1 MNQSGL
7 AGKADVMTRTLPG
20 NKLQFQWNIDLST
33 FYVPGSGPFG
43 RFSSIVQIEE
53 VFMSAS
59 VSQSSGPVRHS
70 KMPERR
76 GAVVVFAAILI
87 VVLLG
92 FCAFAVD
99 LGYIANTK
107 TELSRAVDA
116 GALAGVGVLPQ
127 GSAATIPV
135 VRQYVKANIVG
146 ARAVKDEEILVEVG
160 HWNSDTKT
168 FVPSED
174 RPSAL
179 RVVVQRPNQPLF
191 FGRVFGKDDFD
202 LQLEAIAQYQPRDIM
217 LTLDFSASMNDDS
230 TYAAMNTLGSTH
242 VTANL
247 QQIYQ
252 ELGSPQYG
260 NMTFGGVTLS
270 TTNST
275 TLKSTLGL
283 TNVPYPYPAGSWNE
297 FFSYVQNNGTLYDAG
312 LRKKYGYK
320 TLIHYWLDS
329 RPMHNETPSLA
340 AVSAQPVD
348 ALKEA
353 TEVFLSYLQA
363 QETDDRLGLSIYNSM
378 NETAVLEHGL
388 TEDFT
393 AINYTMQARQAGH
406 YNHYTN
412 IGAGMNK
419 SRIELQQNA
428 RGGAFRM
435 IVLMTDGIA
444 NRPTNTSVA
453 RQYVL
458 NEAQACADAKIP
470 VCTIS
475 MGAGADIELMQQVA
489 DITGAQHFNIPG
501 GQTGAEYE
509 EQLKG
514 VFEEIAKIRPLKL
527 VQ

>member
-1 MNQSGL
+1 ML
-7 AGKADVMTRTLPG
+7 
-20 NKLQFQWNIDLST
+20 
-33 FYVPGSGPFG
+33 
-43 RFSSIVQIEE
+43 
-53 VFMSAS
+53 AS
-59 VSQSSGPVRHS
+59 VLHSSGPLRRQRVLL
-70 KMPERR
+70 ERR

-87 VVLLG
+87 VVILG

-116 GALAGVGVLPQ
+116 GALAGIGVLPQ
-127 GSAATIPV
+127 GLAATVPV

-146 ARAVKDEEILVEVG
+146 AREVKDEEILVEVG
-160 HWNSDTKT
+160 HWNSDTNT
-168 FVPSED
+168 FTPSED
-174 RPSAL
+174 FPSAL
-179 RVVVQRPNQPLF
+179 RVVVQRPKQPLF
-191 FGRVFGKDDFD
+191 FGKVFGKDEFD

-230 TYAAMNTLGSTH
+230 TYAAMDSLGATH
-242 VTANL
+242 VTNNL
-247 QQIYQ
+247 LQIHG

-260 NMTFGGVTLS
+260 NMTFNGVTLS
-270 TTNST
+270 STNST

-283 TNVPYPYPAGSWNE
+283 NSVPYPYPVGSWNE
-297 FFSYVQNNGTLYDAG
+297 YFSYVQNNGTLYNAG

-329 RPMHNETPSLA
+329 RPMHSETPALNS
-340 AVSAQPVD
+340 VSAQPVK

-363 QETDDRLGLSIYNSM
+363 QDTDDRLGLSIYNSV

-388 TEDFT
+388 TQEYST
-393 AINYTMQARQAGH
+393 VNATLQAKQAGH

-419 SRIELQQNA
+419 SRLELQQHG
-428 RGGAFRM
+428 RDGAFRM

-444 NRPTNTSVA
+444 NRPTNTTVA
-453 RQYVL
+453 KEYVL
-458 NEAQACADAKIP
+458 SEAQACADAKIP
-470 VCTIS
+470 ICTIS
-475 MGAGADIELMQQVA
+475 MGAGADVPLMQQVA
-489 DITGAQHFNIPG
+489 DITGGKHFNIPG

-509 EQLKG
+509 EQLKE
-514 VFEEIAKIRPLKL
+514 VFEEIAAIRPLKL

>member
-1 MNQSGL
+1 ML
-7 AGKADVMTRTLPG
+7 
-20 NKLQFQWNIDLST
+20 
-33 FYVPGSGPFG
+33 
-43 RFSSIVQIEE
+43 
-53 VFMSAS
+53 AS
-59 VSQSSGPVRHS
+59 VFNSSGPPGRS
-70 KMPERR
+70 SAFLKRR

-87 VVLLG
+87 VILLG

-146 ARAVKDEEILVEVG
+146 ARGVKDEEILVEVG
-160 HWNSDTKT
+160 HWDSQTRT
-168 FVPSED
+168 FTPSED

-191 FGRVFGKDDFD
+191 FGKVFGRDDFD

-230 TYAAMNTLGSTH
+230 TYAAMGTLGSAH

-247 QQIYQ
+247 QQIYG
-252 ELGSPQYG
+252 ELGSPHYG

-270 TTNST
+270 STNST

-297 FFSYVQNNGTLYDAG
+297 YFSYVQNNGTLNNAG

-320 TLIHYWLDS
+320 TLIHYWLDT
-329 RPMHNETPSLA
+329 RPMHSETPSLA
-340 AVSAQPVD
+340 SVSAQPVD

-363 QETDDRLGLSIYNSM
+363 QETDDRLGLSIYNSP
-378 NETAVLEHGL
+378 NQTAVLEHGL
-388 TEDFT
+388 TEDFN
-393 AINYTMQARQAGH
+393 AVNNTMQARQAGH
-406 YNHYTN
+406 YDHYTN

-419 SRIELQQNA
+419 SRIELQQHA
-428 RGGAFRM
+428 RAGAFRM

-444 NRPTNTSVA
+444 NRPTDTATA

-458 NEAQACADAKIP
+458 SEAQACADAKIP
-470 VCTIS
+470 ICTIS
-475 MGAGADIELMQQVA
+475 MGAGADVALMQQVA
-489 DITGAQHFNIPG
+489 DLTGGQHFNIPG

-509 EQLKG
+509 EQLKD
-514 VFEEIAKIRPLKL
+514 VFEEIAAIRPLKL

>member
-1 MNQSGL
+1 
-7 AGKADVMTRTLPG
+7 
-20 NKLQFQWNIDLST
+20 
-33 FYVPGSGPFG
+33 
-43 RFSSIVQIEE
+43 
-53 VFMSAS
+53 MSAS
-59 VSQSSGPVRHS
+59 VLQSSGPLHPS
-70 KMPERR
+70 KLLERR

-87 VVLLG
+87 VILLG

-146 ARAVKDEEILVEVG
+146 AREIKDDEILVEVG
-160 HWNSDTKT
+160 HWDAQTKT
-168 FVPSED
+168 FTPSDEY
-174 RPSAL
+174 PSAL
-179 RVVVQRPNQPLF
+179 RVVVQRPKQPLF

-230 TYAAMNTLGSTH
+230 TYAAMGTLGSAH

-247 QQIYQ
+247 QQIYG
-252 ELGSPQYG
+252 ELGSPAYG
-260 NMTFGGVTLS
+260 NMSFNGVTLS
-270 TTNST
+270 STNNT
-275 TLKSTLGL
+275 TLKNTLGL
-283 TNVPYPYPAGSWNE
+283 TNVPYPYPVGSWNE
-297 FFSYVQNNGTLYDAG
+297 YFSYVQNNSLLNNAG

-329 RPMHNETPSLA
+329 RPMHSETPSLA
-340 AVSAQPVD
+340 NVSAQPVK

-363 QETDDRLGLSIYNSM
+363 QDTDDRLGLSIYNSV
-378 NETAVLEHGL
+378 NETAILEHQL
-388 TEDFT
+388 TQDYNAVNT
-393 AINYTMQARQAGH
+393 LLQARQAGH

-419 SRIELQQNA
+419 SRIELQQHGRA
-428 RGGAFRM
+428 GAFRM

-444 NRPTNTSVA
+444 NRPTNTTVA
-453 RQYVL
+453 KNYVL
-458 NEAQACADAKIP
+458 TEAQACADAKIP
-470 VCTIS
+470 ICTIS
-475 MGAGADIELMQQVA
+475 MGADADIDLMQQVA
-489 DITGAQHFNIPG
+489 DITGGKHFNIPG

-509 EQLKG
+509 DQLKD
-514 VFEEIAKIRPLKL
+514 VFEEIAAIRPLKL